1 MLSRLR
7 RTIGRFFSK
16 SRKVNH
22 EPINKV
28 SLIVIIVVDLF
39 ILGNVFAGL
48 DDISRWPL
56 SPAEA
61 YPCHISWEREYR
73 ENSSPTKDYDFLL
86 SRVTVPDDLPNL
98 AFEGRERT
106 SRIGKVSEVC
116 ETYAETAEAVASA
129 ENRAIAKR
137 INDTEAEIISFTS
150 KNSTIRQQYDS
161 TLLEEIAGQ
170 PREQSINAVEAAQA
184 RAEIEANDRAIAQRE
199 AILET
204 LKSELIETPASQALL
219 ALLNNEQ
226 EFQKVDDGYNRAAF
240 WYPSIQL
247 FFQGLFLLPLVVIT
261 SLIHRFAQRK
271 NYGYVAL
278 ISWHLLV
285 IFCIPLLWKIFEFLQ
300 VGFLV
305 ELILDLI
312 EVLLGGLRFLLNY
325 LQILIIPVIGFGI
338 IKFFQKV
345 VFNTRLQAAN
355 RVQNMRCIRCAK
367 KIRKHDIH
375 CPHCSYAQYHEC
387 HSCHNLTY
395 QHLPHCKHCG
405 ADQPLNL

>member
-1 MLSRLR
+1 MLSRIR
-7 RTIGRFFSK
+7 RAVGRFFNK

-22 EPINKV
+22 EPVNKV
-28 SLIVIIVVDLF
+28 SLVVIIIVDLF

-56 SPAEA
+56 SPREA
-61 YPCHISWEREYR
+61 YPCHDSWEQYR
-73 ENSSPTKDYDFLL
+73 ESTSETKDYDVIL
-86 SRVTVPDDLPNL
+86 RNATVPEELPNL
-98 AFEGRERT
+98 ASEGRRRS
-106 SRIGKVSEVC
+106 SRIGEVSEIC
-116 ETYAETAEAVASA
+116 ETYEATEAAVATAES
-129 ENRAIAKR
+129 RAIAKR
-137 INDTEAEIISFTS
+137 INDTEAEIISFTMQ
-150 KNSTIRQQYDS
+150 NNTIRQQYDS

-199 AILET
+199 ATLES
-204 LKSELIETPASQALL
+204 LKADLIETPESQTFL
-219 ALLNNEQ
+219 ALLNNDQ
-226 EFQKVDDGYNRAAF
+226 EFEKVDSGYERSAF

-261 SLIHRFAQRK
+261 AQIHRFAQRK
-271 NYGYVAL
+271 DYGYVAL

-285 IFCIPLLWKIFEFLQ
+285 IFCIPLLWKVFEFLQ

-305 ELILDLI
+305 ELVLDLI

-387 HSCHNLTY
+387 HNCHNLTY